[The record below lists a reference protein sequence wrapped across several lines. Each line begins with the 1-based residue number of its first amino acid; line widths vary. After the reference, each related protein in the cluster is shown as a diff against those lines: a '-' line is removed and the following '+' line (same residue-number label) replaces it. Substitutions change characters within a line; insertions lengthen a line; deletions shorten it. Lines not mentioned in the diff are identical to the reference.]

1 MLLAVLCTV
10 SDVVFGLSRI
20 CGSILYT
27 VSSKQPYKK
36 NLQARDPEIAEASP
50 LCEQD
55 TSVDARL

>member
-1 MLLAVLCTV
+1 M
-10 SDVVFGLSRI
+10 FGLSRI

-27 VSSKQPYKK
+27 VSFKQPYKK

-55 TSVDARL
+55 KSVDARL